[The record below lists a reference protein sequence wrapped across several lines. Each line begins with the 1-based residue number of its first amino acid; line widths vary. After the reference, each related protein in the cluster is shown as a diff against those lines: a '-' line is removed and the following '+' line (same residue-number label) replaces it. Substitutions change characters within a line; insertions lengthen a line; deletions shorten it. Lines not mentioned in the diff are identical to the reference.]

1 MVRLPIWRVAAAAL
15 GVLVAS
21 GAPVRAQV
29 KVPAGEPF
37 VHDVR
42 PGPGVTTARRLS
54 DYLPSLAKTPGDSDV
69 FVLQGAEPG
78 ATVFVAGGTHANEIA
93 GIMAATVLVE
103 HVRVRQGRLI
113 VLPHANNSAATW
125 SDPQRPG
132 PEWFAIGT
140 ASGERR
146 FKFGARL
153 TKPDDQG
160 APDPAKYH
168 HPASK
173 ELLDGVE
180 ARNLD
185 RAHPGRADGTL
196 TEQMAYAIVQLLK
209 TEAVDIALDLH
220 EAGPESRLAWMI
232 VANPKNIEAGAV
244 AVLAL
249 EAAGVDMKLEPS
261 SETFRGLSHREW
273 GDATNAKSF
282 LVETP
287 SPSMV
292 AAARTVDPVNDSKLP
307 LARRVAVH
315 LATVSALVDAC
326 NEDASSSRKFR
337 LLDMPG
343 LEEMTKAGV
352 GVFLR

>member
-1 MVRLPIWRVAAAAL
+1 MFRRPTLRIAVTAL
-15 GVLVAS
+15 GVLLEAA
-21 GAPVRAQV
+21 APGFAQV
-29 KVPAGEPF
+29 KIPAGDPF
-37 VHDVR
+37 VHDIR
-42 PGPGVTTARRLS
+42 PGPGVTGTKKLS
-54 DYLPSLAKTPGDSDV
+54 DYLPSLARTPGDSDV

-103 HVRVRQGRLI
+103 RARIRQGRLI
-113 VLPHANNSAATW
+113 VVPHANNSAVTW
-125 SDPQRPG
+125 SDPKRPG
-132 PEWFAIGT
+132 PEWFTVRT

-153 TKPDDQG
+153 TKPEHQG
-160 APDPAKYH
+160 APDPEKYR
-168 HPASK
+168 HPAST
-173 ELLDGVE
+173 ELLDGAE

-185 RAHPGRADGTL
+185 RSYPGRADGTL
-196 TEQMAYAIVQLLK
+196 TERVAYAIVQLLK
-209 TEAVDIALDLH
+209 TEDVDIAIDLH

-232 VANPKNIEAGAV
+232 VANPKNIEAGAA

-273 GDATNAKSF
+273 GDATRARSF
-282 LVETP
+282 LFETP

-292 AAARTVDPVNDSKLP
+292 EAGRTVDPVNDAKLP

-315 LATVSALVDAC
+315 LASVVAVVDASI
-326 NEDASSSRKFR
+326 EDAAPSKKVKI
-337 LLDMPG
+337 DDVPG
-343 LEEMTKAGV
+343 LQEMTAAGP
-352 GVFLR
+352 GAFLK